1 MLSIIRF
8 LRGYVRV
15 YLTGFSPERFM
26 NLCNNHH
33 MELWDVEPGEDG
45 YEFYMYIDGFLGCKE
60 FLRKT
65 KTKVVVRDKLGLPF
79 LLFRYRKRKLFF
91 VGLLG
96 CFLALFLATRFIW
109 AFEIS
114 GNRQFTDDMF
124 LSFLESQ
131 GVYYGMNINDLDIDS
146 FEKKLREE
154 YDYITWA
161 SAKIEGTKLHVT
173 IKENDVGTSEETGS
187 GENGDIRATVS
198 GNVVAMVTRSGVPMV
213 KTGDAVN
220 AGDILISGIVPIM
233 NDDETLRTYHET
245 RADGDVI
252 IESLIPYEDE
262 LSLQYQKKIY
272 TGNTDRLVVLQV
284 GSKELKIG
292 IMNLKEDYEIMTV
305 RKPVKLLDN
314 LYLPVIYGHN
324 DYIGYETIDS
334 TYTKEEAS
342 QILNDRFLRFC
353 STLEEKGVQI
363 MKKDVKIDYKRDK
376 MIVYGSLVVRENGIV
391 LSPITEFPEE
401 NNIE

>member
-1 MLSIIRF
+1 
-8 LRGYVRV
+8 
-15 YLTGFSPERFM
+15 
-26 NLCNNHH
+26 

-213 KTGDAVN
+213 KPGDAVN

-376 MIVYGSLVVRENGIV
+376 MIVHGSLVVRENGIV